1 MAIIWALVF
10 CDIEVITAVP
20 LFPHPMIPTRI
31 AEFRRVL
38 KTISG
43 FRMANAET
51 VAAFFIKVLLCMVR
65 FYE

>member
-1 MAIIWALVF
+1 M
-10 CDIEVITAVP
+10 EVITAVP

-31 AEFRRVL
+31 AEFRRDL

-43 FRMANAET
+43 FRMVNAET
-51 VAAFFIKVLLCMVR
+51 VAAFFINVLLCMVR